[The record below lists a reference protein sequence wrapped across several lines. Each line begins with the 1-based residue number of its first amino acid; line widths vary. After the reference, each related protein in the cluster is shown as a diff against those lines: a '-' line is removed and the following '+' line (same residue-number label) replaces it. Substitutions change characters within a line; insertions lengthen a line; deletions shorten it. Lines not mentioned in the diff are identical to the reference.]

1 MANHDL
7 TGISSITHKGL
18 SELKVD
24 AATFEV
30 TTAMIDNADDNIFT
44 PVVLPS
50 NARLIELD
58 IYSDDLD
65 SNVSP
70 TLAYNIGLAYT
81 GIGRGQVGK
90 LTTDIIDA
98 DCIGTAVT
106 VGQAADIDGGHLQF
120 EARDIANVNKELW
133 EVAGLSADT
142 GGYYSIVFDLTTAAA
157 TPVAGTI
164 TIVAKYV

>member
-1 MANHDL
+1 MANFDF
-7 TGISSITHKGL
+7 TGITSIAHKALAPL
-18 SELKVD
+18 SV
-24 AATFEV
+24 AATTFEV

-44 PVVLPS
+44 SIVLPS
-50 NARLIELD
+50 DVRLIELD

-65 SNVSP
+65 SNASP

-90 LTTDIIDA
+90 VTTDIISA
-98 DCIGTAVT
+98 TCIGTAVT
-106 VGQAADIDGGHLQF
+106 VGQAANTTGGKLQF
-120 EARDIANVNKELW
+120 EASDIANVNKELW
-133 EVAGLSADT
+133 ELGGLTADT
-142 GGYYSIVFDLTTAAA
+142 GGYYSIVLDLTTAAA